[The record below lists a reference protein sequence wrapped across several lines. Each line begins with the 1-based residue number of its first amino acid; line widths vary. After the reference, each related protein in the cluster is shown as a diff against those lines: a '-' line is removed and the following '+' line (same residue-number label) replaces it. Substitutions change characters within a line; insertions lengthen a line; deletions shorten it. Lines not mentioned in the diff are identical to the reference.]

1 MIDEMDKIS
10 NWVTRNNIT
19 QMTLMLK
26 LPLWIFLVILAALL
40 ACGDTTP
47 TPRGTEATVPIPAGA
62 ATSAPAPEPTNTT
75 QTVMTDTPATAT
87 PATAAATTS
96 LPDNSPTPEATNIPA
111 PPRVL
116 APLQLQDSRAMLSEL
131 SDSELACIGGDP
143 EKLVQALT
151 GPGSASRE
159 EQDDFIGC
167 LEDETL
173 ARVFLA
179 GFVPSPGPLS
189 QNTSDCVRAAF
200 EVIDPRAVMT
210 AGIEGDPGRAM
221 AGSMA
226 AFSVTTACLTD
237 QEWEVTAPQVGM
249 SPDERAG
256 MQCLMAELGGPG
268 NMAEAML
275 AAQEGDLT
283 SMANAGAECGLDMGP
298 APGQTPVRPPPTP
311 TGEAPTPVSTPV
323 TTGATPTGTPATPTP
338 APEPTV
344 APPVLQEAVTLTIAI
359 APIPTG
365 IPAYSRSQWKHWV
378 DADGDCQD
386 ARQEVLIGES
396 LLPVT
401 YKTDRECR
409 VETGRWYGAFTGDYF
424 EDPGDVDV
432 DHMVPLK
439 NAHNSGGWDWNPAMK
454 EEYANNLGDDDHLI
468 AVQDNANQSKG
479 ARGPDEWKPRDE
491 TYWCQ
496 YATDWAEIKE
506 RWSLTMT
513 EPEAGAVVEMLDT
526 CENPPEFEVEIRE
539 TKEARVGVHKPT
551 AEPEGA
557 VYGSCEEA
565 ESAGEQRVQGSQGG
579 GRGYPKAMVPSA
591 RDGDGDAV
599 VCER

>member
-1 MIDEMDKIS
+1 
-10 NWVTRNNIT
+10 
-19 QMTLMLK
+19 MLK
-26 LPLWIFLVILAALL
+26 LLLPMALIILVILVTLAA
-40 ACGDTTP
+40 CSDP
-47 TPRGTEATVPIPAGA
+47 TPAPETLNP
-62 ATSAPAPEPTNTT
+62 TSAPAPTAAPTAAE
-75 QTVMTDTPATAT
+75 TPVPTESQAERPTAAPTAT
-87 PATAAATTS
+87 PAS
-96 LPDNSPTPEATNIPA
+96 SPTPA
-111 PPRVL
+111 PTPTPNGRI
-116 APLQLQDSRAMLSEL
+116 APLQMQDSGAFRSALSEA
-131 SDSELACIGGDP
+131 ELACIGENP
-143 EKLVQALT
+143 ERQTRYV
-151 GPGSASRE
+151 
-159 EQDDFIGC
+159 GC

-179 GFVPSPGPLS
+179 GFVPSPEPLS
-189 QNTSDCVRAAF
+189 ESTSECVRAAF
-200 EVIDPRAVMT
+200 DVIDPRVVMT

-226 AFSVTTACLTD
+226 ALSVTVACLTD
-237 QEWEVTAPQVGM
+237 QEWEATASQVGM
-249 SPDERAG
+249 GPSEREG
-256 MQCLMAELGGPG
+256 MRCLLAQLSGPG
-268 NMAEAML
+268 KMAEAMI
-275 AAQEGDLT
+275 AAGEGDFTDL
-283 SMANAGAECGLDMGP
+283 SKAGAECGLDMGP

-311 TGEAPTPVSTPV
+311 TGEAPTPVYTPV

-338 APEPTV
+338 APHPTV

-513 EPEAGAVVEMLDT
+513 EPEAGAVVEMLNT
-526 CENPPEFEVEIRE
+526 CEDPPVVEIRMALGMA
-539 TKEARVGVHKPT
+539 TGVHKPEPT
-551 AEPEGA
+551 DEPESS

-565 ESAGEQRVQGSQGG
+565 AEAGEERVLGSQGS
-579 GRGYPKAMVPSA
+579 GRGFPKAMVPSA
-591 RDGDGDAV
+591 RDGDRDGI
-599 VCER
+599 VCES

>member
-1 MIDEMDKIS
+1 MQRPLLATLIILLTLATLIACSDPTPAREI
-10 NWVTRNNIT
+10 VTPT
-19 QMTLMLK
+19 TA
-26 LPLWIFLVILAALL
+26 PTPTAAL
-40 ACGDTTP
+40 ASTAPVSTETTRERPTAPPRATPASIP
-47 TPRGTEATVPIPAGA
+47 TPKP
-62 ATSAPAPEPTNTT
+62 
-75 QTVMTDTPATAT
+75 TAT
-87 PATAAATTS
+87 PA
-96 LPDNSPTPEATNIPA
+96 
-111 PPRVL
+111 PPGVL
-116 APLQLQDSRAMLSEL
+116 APLQALDSGAMFSEL
-131 SDSELACIGGDP
+131 SDDEKECIGENP
-143 EKLVQALT
+143 ERQTRFV
-151 GPGSASRE
+151 
-159 EQDDFIGC
+159 GC

-179 GFVPSPGPLS
+179 GFVPSPEPLS
-189 QNTSDCVRAAF
+189 ESTSECVRVAF
-200 EVIDPRAVMT
+200 DVIDPRAVMT

-226 AFSVTTACLTD
+226 ALSVTVACLTD
-237 QEWEVTAPQVGM
+237 QEWEATASQVGM
-249 SPDERAG
+249 GPSEREG
-256 MQCLMAELGGPG
+256 MRCLLAQLSGPG
-268 NMAEAML
+268 KMAEAMI
-275 AAQEGDLT
+275 AAGEGDFTDL
-283 SMANAGAECGLDMGP
+283 SKAGAECGLDMGP

-311 TGEAPTPVSTPV
+311 TVEAPTPVYTPV
-323 TTGATPTGTPATPTP
+323 TTRATPTGTPATPTP

-344 APPVLQEAVTLTIAI
+344 ASPVLQEAVALTIAI

-439 NAHNSGGWDWNPAMK
+439 NTHNSGGWDWNPAMK

-496 YATDWAEIKE
+496 YATDWAKIKE

-513 EPEAGAVVEMLDT
+513 EPEAGAVVEMLNT
-526 CENPPEFEVEIRE
+526 CDDPPVVVLTALE
-539 TKEARVGVHKPT
+539 TATGEHKPET
-551 AEPEGA
+551 TEEQDSS

-565 ESAGEQRVQGSQGG
+565 AEAGEQRVQGSQGG
-579 GRGYPKAMVPSA
+579 GEGYPTAMVPSA
-591 RDGDGDAV
+591 RDGDGDGI
-599 VCER
+599 VCEK

>member
-1 MIDEMDKIS
+1 M
-10 NWVTRNNIT
+10 
-19 QMTLMLK
+19 
-26 LPLWIFLVILAALL
+26 
-40 ACGDTTP
+40 GD
-47 TPRGTEATVPIPAGA
+47 
-62 ATSAPAPEPTNTT
+62 
-75 QTVMTDTPATAT
+75 
-87 PATAAATTS
+87 
-96 LPDNSPTPEATNIPA
+96 
-111 PPRVL
+111 
-116 APLQLQDSRAMLSEL
+116 
-131 SDSELACIGGDP
+131 DP
-143 EKLVQALT
+143 EQLARALT
-151 GPGSASRE
+151 GAGPSSRD
-159 EQDDFIGC
+159 EQARLFGC
-167 LEDETL
+167 LNDETL
-173 ARVFLA
+173 ARLFLA
-179 GFVPSPGPLS
+179 GFVPGPEPLS
-189 QNTSDCVRAAF
+189 ESTSECVRAAF
-200 EVIDPRAVMT
+200 DVIDPRAVMT

-226 AFSVTTACLTD
+226 ALSVTVACLTD
-237 QEWEVTAPQVGM
+237 QEWEATASQVGM
-249 SPDERAG
+249 GPSEREG
-256 MQCLMAELGGPG
+256 MRCLLAQLSGPG
-268 NMAEAML
+268 KMAEAMI
-275 AAQEGDLT
+275 AAGEGDFTDL
-283 SMANAGAECGLDMGP
+283 SKAGAECGLDMGP

-311 TGEAPTPVSTPV
+311 TGEAPTPVYTPV
-323 TTGATPTGTPATPTP
+323 TTRATPTGTPATPTP
-338 APEPTV
+338 APHPTV

-409 VETGRWYGAFTGDYF
+409 VEASRWYGAFTGTYF

-454 EEYANNLGDDDHLI
+454 EEYANSLGDDDHLI

-513 EPEAGAVVEMLDT
+513 EPEAGAVVEMLNT
-526 CENPPEFEVEIRE
+526 CEDPPVVEVEVWVTLE
-539 TKEARVGVHKPT
+539 TATGEHKP
-551 AEPEGA
+551 EPTDELPNP

-579 GRGYPKAMVPSA
+579 GRGFPTAMVPSA
-591 RDGDGDAV
+591 RDGDGDGV
-599 VCER
+599 ICER